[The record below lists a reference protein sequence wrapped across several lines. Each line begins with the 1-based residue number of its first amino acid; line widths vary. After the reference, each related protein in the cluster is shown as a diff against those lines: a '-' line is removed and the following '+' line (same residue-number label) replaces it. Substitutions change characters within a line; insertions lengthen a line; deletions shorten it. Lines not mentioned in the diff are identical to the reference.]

1 MNLRQLEFFKK
12 LADTEHMT
20 QAATLLN
27 TTQPNLSHSMSE
39 LEKELGAPLFEKAGR
54 NIRLTKYG
62 KLFYSYVNHAL
73 NELSNGQRALTE
85 IISPEQGQIDFGFI
99 YTMGSTIAPSITQQF
114 LAAEGNQQVTFNF
127 FQGNSQSIIQL
138 LKEEKI
144 DIALSSR
151 IGQEE
156 DIHYLPFVQQE
167 MVLVVPQSHPLAI
180 HDSISL
186 KETTEFPYVYFSKN
200 SGLRTYIDSLTAN
213 SGLTPKI
220 ACEVEEDHTMLGFVG
235 CNFGIAIMP
244 DIPSISAYPVKKI
257 AISDSRPPRYIYLAT
272 RKNGFMSPAVKR
284 FYEFCLQHIKS

>member
-1 MNLRQLEFFKK
+1 
-12 LADTEHMT
+12 
-20 QAATLLN
+20 
-27 TTQPNLSHSMSE
+27 
-39 LEKELGAPLFEKAGR
+39 
-54 NIRLTKYG
+54 
-62 KLFYSYVNHAL
+62 
-73 NELSNGQRALTE
+73 
-85 IISPEQGQIDFGFI
+85 
-99 YTMGSTIAPSITQQF
+99 MGSTIAPSITQQF

-151 IGQEE
+151 IDQEE

-284 FYEFCLQHIKS
+284 FYEFCLHHIKS